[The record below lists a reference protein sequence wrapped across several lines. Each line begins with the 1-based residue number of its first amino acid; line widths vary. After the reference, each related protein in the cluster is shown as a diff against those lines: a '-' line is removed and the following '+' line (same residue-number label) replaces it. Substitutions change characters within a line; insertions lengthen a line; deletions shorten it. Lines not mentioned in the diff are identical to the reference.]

1 MGRHQQG
8 YIWRVGGSWY
18 ARWREDSLDV
28 NGQVVRKQRSEK
40 IAEYCDRYRS
50 LADVRPL
57 LADKLRPLNTG
68 KLTPESTLT
77 LGQYAKNFFL
87 PHSRKEC
94 KPSTAAG
101 YKGLWNTYLADKREV
116 QIRLRDFRCVDATNL
131 LADIHCKHGLGRTTL
146 KHIKSFLSGIFTY
159 AKQQGVMDGMNP
171 VRDSAIP
178 RAASAPEETYAASAD
193 EVLAMLDVLECARE
207 FHARAAVALVFFAGL
222 RPGEARGARWED
234 YDGQKLTIKH
244 SIWRTHTTDP
254 KTLSAAKPVPVIES
268 LRTILTELRR
278 IDGYPAT
285 GPILR
290 GPSGVALNLDN
301 LAKRQ
306 LVPALSNPKNYP
318 QPDNPDLL
326 KWNGWYS
333 LRRGIATLAS
343 SVERDPMA
351 AKGLLRHSS
360 VNTTLAH
367 YIKDIPEVTQR
378 AMEKVEALLADSSKV
393 RAN

>member
-1 MGRHQQG
+1 MGRHQRG

-57 LADKLRPLNTG
+57 LADKLRPLNAR

-77 LGQYAKNFFL
+77 LAQYAKDFFL
-87 PHSRKEC
+87 PHSKKEC

-101 YKGLWNTYLADKREV
+101 YKGLWNTYLAGKREV

-131 LADIHCKHGLGRTTL
+131 LADIHRKHGLGRTTL
-146 KHIKSFLSGIFTY
+146 KRIKSFLSGIFTY

-178 RAASAPEETYAASAD
+178 RAASAPEETHAASAD
-193 EVLAMLDVLECARE
+193 EVLAMLDVLERARE

-254 KTLSAAKPVPVIES
+254 KTLSATKPVPVIES

-285 GPILR
+285 GPMLR

-301 LAKRQ
+301 LAKRR
-306 LVPALSNPKNYP
+306 LVPALSNPKHYP
-318 QPDNPDLL
+318 KPDNPELI

-378 AMEKVEALLADSSKV
+378 AMEKVEALLASGKG